1 MATTAIG
8 LRYPVTSDNN
18 AVATD
23 LQNLAS
29 DIDPILEG
37 SYTQAEI
44 TAFTAGQKWEHR
56 RVWNSTRGAYQF
68 YDVGTTSWIDE
79 AVVALN
85 SQVASYTL
93 VLADAFA
100 KVIKLNN
107 ASAMNLNVPTN
118 ASVAFPIGT
127 LIGGFQYGAGQV
139 TVVAVTPGT
148 TSIRTPAGA
157 TKSRTQYSSF
167 SLLKIATDE
176 WLLSGDIVT

>member
-8 LRYPVTSDNN
+8 LRYPITSDNN

-29 DIDPILEG
+29 DIDPMIEG
-37 SYTQAEI
+37 SYTQTEI
-44 TAFTAGQKWEHR
+44 NAFTAAQKWEHR
-56 RVWNSTRGAYQF
+56 RVWNSTRAAYQF
-68 YDVGTTSWIDE
+68 YDVATTSWIDE
-79 AVVALN
+79 AVIAIN

-93 VLADAFA
+93 VLADAFG
-100 KVIKLNN
+100 KIIKLNN

-118 ASVAFPIGT
+118 AAVAFPVGCVIT
-127 LIGGFQYGAGQV
+127 GFQYGAGQV

-157 TKSRTQYSSF
+157 TKSRTQYSTF
-167 SLLKIATDE
+167 SLVKIATDE
-176 WLLSGDIVT
+176 WLLSGDITT